1 MSFKKIHI
9 SFLLFLIS
17 IFSLLSSSV
26 KEYEMGGLSLELPEE
41 WVVDFIGDSLLT
53 NSPDD
58 EVILALIDTEID
70 EPVAAYDQV
79 IDYLNKILSDFEID
93 FEDEEKLNNMN
104 AYFVGGYAA
113 DGNMIIGFYIIET
126 PSDNLVL
133 FIGFSSLYGYEEY
146 GDIIEDISNSI
157 KPKM

>member
-1 MSFKKIHI
+1 MNLKKIHI
-9 SFLLFLIS
+9 FFLLLLIS
-17 IFSLLSSSV
+17 VYSLFSASV
-26 KEYEMGGLSLELPEE
+26 KEYEMGGLSIEMPEE

-70 EPVAAYDQV
+70 EPLAAYDQV
-79 IDYLNKILSDFEID
+79 INYLNEILSDFEID
-93 FEDEEKLNNMN
+93 FEDEEKLNNMD

-126 PSDNLVL
+126 PSDNLIL
-133 FIGFSSLYGYEEY
+133 FIGFSSLYGAEEY
-146 GDIIEDISNSI
+146 GGIIEDISNSI
-157 KPKM
+157 KPQ